1 MEAAGF
7 DSPDGCLLPATEVC
21 LAPTSM
27 SAQNIAM
34 KRILAAALISM
45 AASDALAVERFE
57 ISNVTCETV
66 QALLR
71 TEGSVILVY
80 RSRGILGL
88 PIYDRYVLGQ
98 QNCNPGEVAR
108 GAGVPTV
115 DKDYCPV
122 RKCVTSQIFTT
133 R

>member
-1 MEAAGF
+1 M
-7 DSPDGCLLPATEVC
+7 V
-21 LAPTSM
+21 
-27 SAQNIAM
+27 IM
-34 KRILAAALISM
+34 KRLVAATLMSLAASNAF
-45 AASDALAVERFE
+45 AVERFE

-71 TEGSVILVY
+71 KEGAVILVY
-80 RSRGILGL
+80 RSQGILGL
-88 PIYDRYVLGQ
+88 PIYDRYVSGQ
-98 QNCNPGEVAR
+98 QQCDADEVSR

-122 RKCVTSQIFTT
+122 RKCVESSIFKS